1 LWRLR
6 LGNIDPDNCDFDLE
20 KALEIVG
27 RTNMNGRE
35 ISNAINTISTLA
47 REEGKKISIKHFQ
60 TFMQV
65 LESFAQGGKEK
76 IGKGEIGM
84 QGPYQNTSYS
94 TMSLILFIAV
104 IAVVCAWSI
113 AKLE

>member
-1 LWRLR
+1 M
-6 LGNIDPDNCDFDLE
+6 DPDNCDFDLE
-20 KALEIVG
+20 KALKIVG

-65 LESFAQGGKEK
+65 LESFEPGAQGGKEK
-76 IGKGEIGM
+76 IDKGEIGM
-84 QGPYQNTSYS
+84 QRPYQKTSYS
-94 TMSLILFIAV
+94 TMSLILFITV